1 MVEYDRPA
9 DNSILYYTARR
20 FFQYRNH
27 PACELFRKNRMNASD
42 IIKAKQCGA
51 LYKAYYHPTIFSSN
65 TSTWS
70 TVVSTVYPI
79 SSNTTSTPSTISCIN
94 TVFNYICEKP
104 VISYELANNIA
115 CGKYVCGG
123 KAPSLMTWKASSTLM
138 GAISTF
144 ASNEEVLA
152 PPSNN
157 LHAVRPLICPDPV
170 YIQGTNFQ
178 NNCDVCNNFGA
189 GINACCHSCAS
200 GQ

>member
-1 MVEYDRPA
+1 
-9 DNSILYYTARR
+9 
-20 FFQYRNH
+20 
-27 PACELFRKNRMNASD
+27 MNASD

-94 TVFNYICEKP
+94 TVFNYVCEKP

-123 KAPSLMTWKASSTLM
+123 KAPSQMTWKANPAMGIPFNAVNYATSTSIDGNNSTIINQSTL
-138 GAISTF
+138 ST
-144 ASNEEVLA
+144 SLNQY
-152 PPSNN
+152 
-157 LHAVRPLICPDPV
+157 AVRPLICPDPV

-178 NNCDVCNNFGA
+178 NKCDVCNNFGA